1 MSYIKPLQI
10 GNLHTTHNLMLA
22 PLAGISDFAFRQLAR
37 EFGADLTFTEMVSV
51 DGLVYQNRATRNLL
65 KIFPGEKPIGFQ
77 FFGSDPELFK
87 KAIDE
92 AQELGPDLIDLNFG
106 CPVRKVVAKGAGA
119 ALLNQLDKI
128 VEIVQTVKS
137 VTNLPVTAK
146 IRIGWDWDSIVAE
159 DAARAVEAGGAD
171 AVTVHARTR
180 SQGYSGKASWE
191 FIARAKSAVR
201 IPVIGNGDVFD
212 GPAAL
217 EMFRTTGVDG
227 IMLARGVLGSPW
239 IFQEILEYLK
249 TGNGWSPPN
258 ISQRLKIMEK
268 HYRLELESFPGEVAL
283 TRMKKHIVWYTRG
296 LPHTARLRNHIFQ
309 CNSFEEV
316 KNIFANYLERF
327 SELTV

>member
-10 GNLHTTHNLMLA
+10 GELQTTHNLVLA
-22 PLAGISDFAFRQLAR
+22 PLAGISDYAFRQLAR
-37 EFGADLTFTEMVSV
+37 EYGADLTFTEMVSV
-51 DGLVYQNRATRNLL
+51 DGLVYQNQATRDLL

-77 FFGSDPELFK
+77 FFGSDPGLFK
-87 KAIDE
+87 KAIEE
-92 AQELGPDLIDLNFG
+92 AQNLGPDLIDLNFG

-128 VEIVQTVKS
+128 VKIVQTVKS
-137 VTNLPVTAK
+137 VTSMPVSAK

-171 AVTVHARTR
+171 AVTIHARTR
-180 SQGYSGKASWE
+180 SQGYSGKAAWE
-191 FIARAKSAVR
+191 FIARTKSAVG

-217 EMFRTTGVDG
+217 EMFETTGVDG

-239 IFQEILEYLK
+239 IFQEILDYLK
-249 TGNGWSPPN
+249 TGNEWSPPG
-258 ISQRLKIMEK
+258 ISQRIKIMEK
-268 HYRLELESFPGEVAL
+268 HYWLELESFPGDIAL

-296 LPHTARLRNHIFQ
+296 LPHTARLRNQIFR
-309 CNSFEEV
+309 CNSFEQV
-316 KNIFANYLERF
+316 KNIFENYLEKF
-327 SELTV
+327 PELIV